1 MTACLRDFD
10 VLLARARSE
19 YLEMPGLA
27 ITLQQ
32 ASRLWNTEPE
42 ITRELLTR
50 LVTTRFLRER
60 ENGSFVRAG
69 DGLPQSAMTAG
80 APTA

>member
-10 VLLARARSE
+10 ALLARARSE

-27 ITLQQ
+27 ITVQQ

-42 ITRELLTR
+42 IAQELLTR

-60 ENGSFVRAG
+60 ENGSFVRTG
-69 DGLPQSAMTAG
+69 DGLPQSEMIG